1 MYQNKKTIKYASEMK
16 KAREAGEVENALVF
30 FEKLLDEVKKERKK
44 SLIDERKNDYHI
56 CI

>member
-1 MYQNKKTIKYASEMK
+1 MYQNKKTIKYATEMK